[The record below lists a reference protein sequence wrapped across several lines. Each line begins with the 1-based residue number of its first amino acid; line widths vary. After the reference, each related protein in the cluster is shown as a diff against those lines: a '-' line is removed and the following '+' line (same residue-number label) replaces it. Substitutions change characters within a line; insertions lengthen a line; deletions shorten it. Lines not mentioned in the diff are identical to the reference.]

1 MSDSFPALPGTVN
14 NRVSCAGED
23 KASEAGEKEGK
34 EEKKSQKLVKK
45 RNKNKAGL
53 NQHATACHVNGT
65 MMGAD

>member
-1 MSDSFPALPGTVN
+1 MSDSFPALPETVN

-34 EEKKSQKLVKK
+34 KGKRFGKK

-53 NQHATACHVNGT
+53 NQHATAYHVNGT
-65 MMGAD
+65 MMGDD